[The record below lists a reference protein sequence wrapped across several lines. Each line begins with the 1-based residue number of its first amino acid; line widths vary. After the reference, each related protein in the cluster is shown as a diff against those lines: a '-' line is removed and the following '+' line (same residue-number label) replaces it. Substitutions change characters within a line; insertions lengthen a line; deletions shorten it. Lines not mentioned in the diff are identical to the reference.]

1 LSRLCW
7 CLTRHVAAATLVSMP
22 TIGIGVRCFLLAIGA
37 ALVGLVI
44 GTLIK
49 QPSTEATVVVFAI
62 GVLLIVLGLL
72 RRPRRGTA

>member
-1 LSRLCW
+1 MQKL
-7 CLTRHVAAATLVSMP
+7 
-22 TIGIGVRCFLLAIGA
+22 GIQVRCLLLAIGA

-49 QPSTEATVVVFAI
+49 QPSTAATVVVFAV

-72 RRPRRGTA
+72 RRKRDTA

>member
-1 LSRLCW
+1 MAMQNL
-7 CLTRHVAAATLVSMP
+7 
-22 TIGIGVRCFLLAIGA
+22 GIQIRCFLLAIGA

-72 RRPRRGTA
+72 RRSRRGTA